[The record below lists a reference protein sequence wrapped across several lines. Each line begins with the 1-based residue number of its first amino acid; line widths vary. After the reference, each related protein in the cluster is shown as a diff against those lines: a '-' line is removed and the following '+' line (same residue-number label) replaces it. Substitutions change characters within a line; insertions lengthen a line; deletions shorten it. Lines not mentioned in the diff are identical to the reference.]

1 MSAVS
6 CIQAPRLAGLSAVE
20 AARITMQFQR
30 SVIIR
35 YFALKSLFFLQ
46 LGARRLTKSALL
58 PAVLVVACITFVSC
72 GGSGVPITTPPS
84 KDTTRVLAS
93 QSVSSPTAAA
103 GLVLVDGEIDT
114 LGRGG
119 ISAGNA
125 PGLMAI
131 SPDRSTVLAFDSSS
145 NKVYVTNTK
154 TEASTGSVQ
163 LPGPTSSLAIPVDGS
178 GYAAV
183 PAAPLT
189 GQTMGAVVAM
199 NLTSGGVLATIGV
212 PNAQTVVSNPAG
224 TQLLVFS
231 NDSDA
236 VTIVSP
242 FLLNTGSPVT
252 VTVPGFDRPVNAVY
266 SSDGSTA
273 YILNCGAQCGGTQ
286 ASVQILNFSTTPPTP
301 GAVVPVNGATVAF
314 LSGST
319 LYVAGLGTPTGPLCA
334 SIPNAAPT
342 AATYCGFLDI
352 VNLTTMQDPN
362 YNNPAAEIAITDG
375 YHNRIDM
382 SSNGQLFVGSYG
394 CTNVGN
400 VNAPLG
406 TVQAEIRGC
415 LAIYNT
421 TNGAVVIPP
430 DNGDVTGLQSFS
442 TRYVEYVAEGGNL
455 RVYDTTIDSLLLNSY
470 IETGTIE
477 ITGQVIDVKAIDF
490 F

>member
-93 QSVSSPTAAA
+93 HSVSSPTAAA

-286 ASVQILNFSTTPPTP
+286 ASVQLLNFATSPPSA
-301 GAVVPVNGATVAF
+301 GALVAVDAATVAY
-314 LSGST
+314 LSGTT
-319 LYVAGLGTPTGPLCA
+319 LYVAGSPPTN
-334 SIPNAAPT
+334 NACTGETT
-342 AATYCGFLDI
+342 AATTCGRLDV
-352 VNLTTMQDPN
+352 VNLSSLTVTSR
-362 YNNPAAEIAITDG
+362 AVITDG
-375 YHNRIDM
+375 YHDRIDLGQ
-382 SSNGQLFVGSYG
+382 NGQLFIGSYN
-394 CTNVGN
+394 CTNIGN
-400 VNAPLG
+400 VNDPSG
-406 TVQAEIRGC
+406 EVRGC
-415 LAIYNT
+415 LSIYGT
-421 TNGAVVIPP
+421 ANGSVVIPP
-430 DNGDVTGLQSFS
+430 DNGDVTGLQGFS
-442 TRYVEYVAEGGNL
+442 ERLVEYVAEGGYL
-455 RVYDTTIDSLLLNSY
+455 RVYDTQTDTLLENTNY
-470 IETGTIE
+470 IPTGTIV
-477 ITGQVIDVKAIDF
+477 ITGIVTDIKAMDF